1 MEAQGDPFRRRSQ
14 RGKAAIDGFCKQNPS
29 PYPPNLPDPPRTSPM
44 SPPLTKRKFVSLL
57 ESGGDMGEVFC
68 VWGGMNLL
76 QSAAIALFLWAGCVG
91 RVYAFCKCRFIP
103 PHQSLTRQL
112 PPKGKP
118 FYRVQTLQIQLFR
131 QQDTAN
137 NTLDFRPFI
146 LLCSAKGILQK
157 GFPSGGSWRAS
168 D

>member
-1 MEAQGDPFRRRSQ
+1 MEGE
-14 RGKAAIDGFCKQNPS
+14 S
-29 PYPPNLPDPPRTSPM
+29 PLLKEGALSLQTSLSHRELPPRAPDGTWQ
-44 SPPLTKRKFVSLL
+44 RVVSLCTVRVL
-57 ESGGDMGEVFC
+57 LGEVFC
-68 VWGGMNLL
+68 FGREVIFLKVRLSRWFCGWGAYGV
-76 QSAAIALFLWAGCVG
+76 CV
-91 RVYAFCKCRFIP
+91 FCKCRLIP
-103 PHQSLTRQL
+103 PHQSLTRQTACSFL

-157 GFPSGGSWRAS
+157 GFPSGGSCRAS